1 MKPWP
6 GVLKVSYSI
15 YFYGFD
21 NVSVV
26 PFLLWW
32 IGNNY
37 PHYWKQ
43 GHSMTERFQSTVFLY
58 SEIFRKPLFFNN
70 NSNIVVTKCGKHNLR
85 KGCPDIFSLSRAS
98 EISRQYL
105 LFRTI
110 VLRGRKSLGAHQSA
124 WVLHCVSLSRM
135 LSLLDVTCVD
145 QLERHS
151 SLCGWTNS
159 PNRGCGCAR
168 IRQMYIIV
176 YLAKMV
182 SFLSVMFANSS
193 AIAPRS
199 LEWLYD
205 SGKLLTLTLT
215 THLGQNV
222 GSFLT

>member
-1 MKPWP
+1 MFPKYTFS
-6 GVLKVSYSI
+6 L
-15 YFYGFD
+15 FR
-21 NVSVV
+21 N
-26 PFLLWW
+26 
-32 IGNNY
+32 
-37 PHYWKQ
+37 
-43 GHSMTERFQSTVFLY
+43 FQETF
-58 SEIFRKPLFFNN
+58 FFNN
-70 NSNIVVTKCGKHNLR
+70 NSNIVVTKCGKHNLQ

-110 VLRGRKSLGAHQSA
+110 VLRGKKSLGAHQSA

-135 LSLLDVTCVD
+135 RFLLTCVD

-159 PNRGCGCAR
+159 SNRGCGCAR

-176 YLAKMV
+176 YLVKMV

-205 SGKLLTLTLT
+205 SGKLATLTLT

-222 GSFLT
+222 GSFLTWMIPSLWRLDPETGHQTGNLSVEFFFFFFPHLLSLYECL